1 MDFFVEEKIVSLVEN
16 YLQPKMSIPFASY
29 VYFCKQYND
38 YINDY
43 AVGLRDI
50 LSNAKYPT
58 QIPYYNEEIYLTS
71 TDNNKPNL
79 YKWDDAIKHGRD
91 NITPVSDFVGEQ
103 IILDELNKL
112 YQQGYRIE
120 GPDFVILEFFDY
132 TKNLVINTSN
142 GGFRFIER
150 EETAQQ
156 YVAGV
161 LPSEE
166 LLAYLK
172 TPWGGDTLN
181 ITGTFIKKNQHLWH
195 IFLMAREN
203 LYQR

>member
-1 MDFFVEEKIVSLVEN
+1 MSALIVGSFLGIWNSWNV
-16 YLQPKMSIPFASY
+16 
-29 VYFCKQYND
+29 
-38 YINDY
+38 
-43 AVGLRDI
+43 
-50 LSNAKYPT
+50 
-58 QIPYYNEEIYLTS
+58 NEC
-71 TDNNKPNL
+71 
-79 YKWDDAIKHGRD
+79 
-91 NITPVSDFVGEQ
+91 Q
-103 IILDELNKL
+103 
-112 YQQGYRIE
+112 
-120 GPDFVILEFFDY
+120 
-132 TKNLVINTSN
+132 NTSN